1 MENLRTFESF
11 LNESAMSD
19 MDTFDPN
26 KAKKKAPGDD
36 KDKSGLSFPL
46 IKEVFGNDSYAL
58 RFIIAQALYLAN
70 WDLFQTNSSFPDG
83 TDLRVQTM
91 YIGDADQN
99 AMLKKVTKKQLE
111 AIKPLVRYI
120 MNTPDDRP
128 DSPVTPYKLTGMV
141 AKDLVEV
148 KRILNFYAN
157 HNEVRGVIKPLFYA
171 TKDDTGSGPEPKT
184 YPFFV

>member
-11 LNESAMSD
+11 LNESAMTE
-19 MDTFDPN
+19 MDTFDPE
-26 KAKKKAPGDD
+26 KAKKKVPGGD
-36 KDKSGLSFPL
+36 KDKSGLSFPV

-111 AIKPLVRYI
+111 AIKPLVGYM
-120 MNTPDDRP
+120 MNA
-128 DSPVTPYKLTGMV
+128 KNNLTGTV
-141 AKDLVEV
+141 AKDLADM
-148 KRILNFYAN
+148 KRILKSYSTNS
-157 HNEVRGVIKPLFYA
+157 EVRRAIKPLFYA
-171 TKDDTGSGPEPKT
+171 TKEETGSGPEPKT